1 MRQDVARAGN
11 ELHRRKQQ
19 RKSTE
24 KEKRRSWKSL
34 EQKWVV
40 KKLHQKN

>member
-1 MRQDVARAGN
+1 MKELRQDVARAGN

-24 KEKRRSWKSL
+24 EEKRRS
-34 EQKWVV
+34 
-40 KKLHQKN
+40 